1 MSGVLERPWV
11 LGILA
16 VALGVLVGL
25 AGTWAW
31 RTYRVYRERQRRAAR
46 LRRISLDLVRDVF
59 LPDGAGSGLHV
70 DYLLLTT
77 RGLLILDLR
86 DVIGN
91 VFGSDSMTEWTVM
104 TGSRRFTFANPQG
117 AMYDR
122 LAALRA
128 IAGDLPVD
136 GRIVFG
142 PQSMFPKGMPRMTLR
157 EESLEAEFPLGDRSA
172 AERMVEPW
180 RDAWSNIRSGLPP
193 SSFPTRN

>member
-70 DYLLLTT
+70 D
-77 RGLLILDLR
+77 
-86 DVIGN
+86 
-91 VFGSDSMTEWTVM
+91 
-104 TGSRRFTFANPQG
+104 
-117 AMYDR
+117 
-122 LAALRA
+122 
-128 IAGDLPVD
+128 
-136 GRIVFG
+136 
-142 PQSMFPKGMPRMTLR
+142 
-157 EESLEAEFPLGDRSA
+157 
-172 AERMVEPW
+172 
-180 RDAWSNIRSGLPP
+180 
-193 SSFPTRN
+193 

>member
-1 MSGVLERPWV
+1 MRSLLEQPWW
-11 LGILA
+11 LAFLA

-25 AGTWAW
+25 AGTWGW
-31 RTYRVYRERQRRAAR
+31 RTYRAYRERQRRAAR
-46 LRRISLDLVRDVF
+46 LHRISLALVRDVF
-59 LPDGAGSGLHV
+59 LPDGTGSGLHV

-77 RGLLILDLR
+77 RGLVILDLR
-86 DVIGN
+86 DVVGN

-128 IAGDLPVD
+128 IAGEVPVD

-142 PQSMFPKGMPRMTLR
+142 PQSLFPKGMPRMTLR
-157 EESLEAEFPLGDRSA
+157 EESLEAEFPQGDRAA

-180 RDAWSNIRSGLPP
+180 REVWATLSSSLPP
-193 SSFPTRN
+193 SSFPKRN

>member
-1 MSGVLERPWV
+1 MNTMLERPWV

-25 AGTWAW
+25 VGTWAW
-31 RTYRVYRERQRRAAR
+31 RTYRAYRERQRRAAR
-46 LRRISLDLVRDVF
+46 LKRISLDLVRDVF
-59 LPDGAGSGLHV
+59 LPDGTGNGLHV

-86 DVIGN
+86 DVVGN

-128 IAGDLPVD
+128 IAGELPVD

-157 EESLEAEFPLGDRSA
+157 EESLEAEFPLGDGSA

-180 RDAWSNIRSGLPP
+180 REGWSSLRSSLPP

>member
-11 LGILA
+11 LGLLA

-31 RTYRVYRERQRRAAR
+31 RTYRAYRERQRRAAR
-46 LRRISLDLVRDVF
+46 LQRISLDLVRDVF
-59 LPDGAGSGLHV
+59 LPDGTGSGLHV

-77 RGLLILDLR
+77 RGLLVLDLR

-128 IAGDLPVD
+128 IAGELPVD

-157 EESLEAEFPLGDRSA
+157 EESLEAEFPLGDRAA

-180 RDAWSNIRSGLPP
+180 REAWSTLRSSLPP